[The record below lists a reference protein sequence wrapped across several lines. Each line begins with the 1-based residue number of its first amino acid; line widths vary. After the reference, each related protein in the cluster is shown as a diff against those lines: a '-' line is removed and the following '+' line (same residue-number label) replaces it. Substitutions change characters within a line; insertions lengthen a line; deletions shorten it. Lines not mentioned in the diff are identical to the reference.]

1 MWPTKSPAL
10 GRGPGRRP
18 SAEPGG
24 RRARSRVLAGA
35 GLATVMLSGTLAFAF
50 APSEPSPVPVAPG
63 PPTGLAAL
71 ASGAS
76 QVDLSWAAPVSDG
89 GLPVFGY
96 DVYEGTSSAAVST
109 LVTDAPVPGT
119 SYTVSGLASGVT
131 YYFDVTAVSKA
142 GPGGPSSEASAT
154 PGLPGAPTGLAAL
167 ASGASQVGLSW
178 AAPVSDGGL
187 PVFGYDVYEGTSSAA
202 VSTLVTDAPVPG
214 TSYTVSGLASGVTYY
229 FDVTAVNRAG
239 QSTPSNQAHAAG
251 LVRHRNSQT
260 IHFGSLASRVAGARF
275 RLSAT
280 ASSGLP
286 VSFRSDTPGV
296 CTVSG
301 STVRTA
307 AAGRCAIRASQTG
320 NADYQPAVDVT
331 QSFTVDRRTGRRTG
345 SGAGRALLLIVAL
358 AAVILAIA
366 ASSLVVQHRRLRSR
380 PPTPPNIRAEPH
392 GGPPAVVSVQ
402 DTGTD
407 KSHSVRIEPHA
418 GASVTTIEELR
429 S

>member
-1 MWPTKSPAL
+1 M
-10 GRGPGRRP
+10 
-18 SAEPGG
+18 
-24 RRARSRVLAGA
+24 
-35 GLATVMLSGTLAFAF
+35 
-50 APSEPSPVPVAPG
+50 
-63 PPTGLAAL
+63 
-71 ASGAS
+71 
-76 QVDLSWAAPVSDG
+76 
-89 GLPVFGY
+89 
-96 DVYEGTSSAAVST
+96 
-109 LVTDAPVPGT
+109 
-119 SYTVSGLASGVT
+119 SGLASGVT

-154 PGLPGAPTGLAAL
+154 PGLPGPPTGLAAL

-178 AAPVSDGGL
+178 TAPVSDGGL
-187 PVFGYDVYEGTSSAA
+187 PVFGYDVYEGTSSGA
-202 VSTLVTDAPVPG
+202 VSTLVTDSPVPG

-239 QSTPSNQAHAAG
+239 QSIPSNQAHAAG
-251 LVRHRNSQT
+251 FTVRLRNSQT

-286 VSFRSDTPGV
+286 VSFRSDTPRV

-307 AAGRCAIRASQTG
+307 AAGRCAIRASQAG
-320 NADYQPAVDVT
+320 NAGYRPAADVT
-331 QSFTVDRRTGRRTG
+331 QSFTVARRTGRGSG

-366 ASSLVVQHRRLRSR
+366 AASLVVRQLRLRSR
-380 PPTPPNIRAEPH
+380 PPPPPNIRAEPH
-392 GGPPAVVSVQ
+392 GGPPAVVIVQ

-407 KSHSVRIEPHA
+407 KTHSLRIEPHA

>member
-1 MWPTKSPAL
+1 MWSTKSPGL

-24 RRARSRVLAGA
+24 RRARSRRLAGA
-35 GLATVMLSGTLAFAF
+35 GLATAMLSGTLAFA
-50 APSEPSPVPVAPG
+50 SGSNEPSPVPVPPG
-63 PPTGLAAL
+63 P
-71 ASGAS
+71 
-76 QVDLSWAAPVSDG
+76 
-89 GLPVFGY
+89 
-96 DVYEGTSSAAVST
+96 
-109 LVTDAPVPGT
+109 
-119 SYTVSGLASGVT
+119 
-131 YYFDVTAVSKA
+131 
-142 GPGGPSSEASAT
+142 
-154 PGLPGAPTGLAAL
+154 PTGLAAL

-178 AAPVSDGGL
+178 TAPVSDGGL
-187 PVFGYDVYEGTSSAA
+187 PVFGYDVYDGTSSGAE
-202 VSTLVTDAPVPG
+202 STLLTDSPVPG

-239 QSTPSNQAHAAG
+239 QSIPSNQAHAAG
-251 LVRHRNSQT
+251 SVRHRNSQT

-280 ASSGLP
+280 TSSGLP
-286 VSFRSDTPGV
+286 VSFRSDTPRV

-320 NADYQPAVDVT
+320 NADYQPAADVT
-331 QSFTVDRRTGRRTG
+331 QSFTVDRRTGRHTG

-366 ASSLVVQHRRLRSR
+366 AASLVVRQLRLRSR
-380 PPTPPNIRAEPH
+380 MPPPPNIRAEPH

-407 KSHSVRIEPHA
+407 KTHSVRIEPHA

>member
-1 MWPTKSPAL
+1 M
-10 GRGPGRRP
+10 
-18 SAEPGG
+18 
-24 RRARSRVLAGA
+24 LAGA
-35 GLATVMLSGTLAFAF
+35 GLATAMLSGTLAFAF
-50 APSEPSPVPVAPG
+50 GPGEPIPVPVPPG
-63 PPTGLAAL
+63 APTGLAAF

-76 QVDLSWAAPVSDG
+76 QVGLSWTAPVSDG

-96 DVYEGTSSAAVST
+96 DVYEGTSSGAEPT
-109 LVTDAPVPGT
+109 LVTDSPVART

-142 GPGGPSSEASAT
+142 GPSVPSSEASAT
-154 PGLPGAPTGLAAL
+154 PGLPGAPTGLAAF

-178 AAPVSDGGL
+178 TAPVSDGGL
-187 PVFGYDVYEGTSSAA
+187 PVFGYDVYEGTSSGAEP
-202 VSTLVTDAPVPG
+202 TLVTDSPVAG

-239 QSTPSNQAHAAG
+239 QSIPSNQAHAAG
-251 LVRHRNSQT
+251 LKVRVRNAQT

-286 VSFRSDTPGV
+286 VSFRSDTPRV

-307 AAGRCAIRASQTG
+307 AAGRCAIRASQAG
-320 NADYQPAVDVT
+320 NADYQPAADVT
-331 QSFTVDRRTGRRTG
+331 QSFTVGQRTGTGTGTGTG

-366 ASSLVVQHRRLRSR
+366 AASLVVRQLRLRSR
-380 PPTPPNIRAEPH
+380 PPVPPPPPSIRAEPH

-407 KSHSVRIEPHA
+407 KTHSLRIEPHV

>member
-1 MWPTKSPAL
+1 ML
-10 GRGPGRRP
+10 G
-18 SAEPGG
+18 
-24 RRARSRVLAGA
+24 GA
-35 GLATVMLSGTLAFAF
+35 ALATAMLSGTLAFAF
-50 APSEPSPVPVAPG
+50 GPSEPSPVPVAPG

-76 QVDLSWAAPVSDG
+76 LVGLSWTAPVSDG
-89 GLPVFGY
+89 GLPVYGY
-96 DVYEGTSSAAVST
+96 DVYEGTSAGAEST
-109 LVTDAPVPGT
+109 LLTDTPVPGT

-142 GPGGPSSEASAT
+142 GASGPSSEASAT
-154 PGLPGAPTGLAAL
+154 PGLPGAPTGLAAS

-178 AAPVSDGGL
+178 TAPVSDGGL
-187 PVFGYDVYEGTSSAA
+187 PVFGYDVYDGTSSGAE
-202 VSTLVTDAPVPG
+202 STLVTDTPVAG

-239 QSTPSNQAHAAG
+239 QSLPSNPAHAAG
-251 LVRHRNSQT
+251 ITIRVRNSQT
-260 IHFGSLASRVAGARF
+260 IQFGSLASRVAGARF
-275 RLSAT
+275 RLSAS

-286 VSFRSDTPGV
+286 VSFRSDTPRV

-301 STVRTA
+301 STVRTS
-307 AAGRCAIRASQTG
+307 AAGRCAIRAAQAG
-320 NADYQPAVDVT
+320 NADYRPAADVT
-331 QSFTVDRRTGRRTG
+331 QSFTVGQRTGTGTRTETRTG
-345 SGAGRALLLIVAL
+345 TGTGAGRVLLLIAAL

-366 ASSLVVQHRRLRSR
+366 AAWLVVRQLRLRDW
-380 PPTPPNIRAEPH
+380 PPVPPPNIRAEPH

-407 KSHSVRIEPHA
+407 KTHSLRIEPHA
-418 GASVTTIEELR
+418 GASVTTLEELR